1 MRRVVKIV
9 RCIGLLLSTLGAR
22 AAWAQDVPLTPA
34 DVVAPVRPAPSRS
47 SEHDVQIGFFG
58 GVFGG
63 SSSLFQPYSLVDG
76 SGSHF
81 AGLDIGYDRHVR
93 PQITV
98 GTTADFAFVAEP
110 LNTSTV
116 SDETP
121 TVFGSL
127 RARLGYTRQ
136 LWRASAT
143 GGFAWTRDQVMNRN
157 TRPDAPFA
165 RRLGWTVGVG
175 VGRTLTSAWRLNA
188 EYLYA
193 HFGAADFGAFSEAHA
208 TPTLSLHQLRVGLS
222 YALTGSSGG
231 DESPRPIAPLDLSG
245 WTVHGQM
252 TFVSQYATP
261 FRAPYRGAN
270 SLDPNAGRQ
279 TADVTLYLGR
289 HLWEGAEL
297 WINPEIDQG
306 FGLSNTLG
314 VAGFTSGE
322 AYKLG
327 YSYPYARVPRA
338 FIQQTI
344 NLGGLEETVD
354 AGLNQFAG
362 TRTSNRLVV
371 TAGKFSVSD
380 LFDTISYAHD
390 PRNDFLNWA
399 LIDAGTF
406 DYAADAWGFTY
417 GAALEWYQSAWTA
430 RAGFFDLSNVPNSA
444 DLDSTF
450 SQNQFVYE
458 LEHRHTIN
466 TLTGKVALVGFVT
479 RGRMGSFDDAVALA
493 RITGEP
499 ADIAAVRRYNTRP
512 GANLNFEQQLSS
524 DLGVFGRA
532 GWADGSLEPY
542 EFTDVDRTVSAGVS
556 LTGTR
561 WRRSGD
567 TLGVAAVINNIIG
580 SHRAFLNAG
589 GLGILVGDG
598 QLPHPGTERIV
609 ETYYRLSLGS
619 WQITAD
625 YQFIVNPAYN
635 RDRGPVSALA
645 LRLHTQF

>member
-1 MRRVVKIV
+1 MRRVLRKV
-9 RCIGLLLSTLGAR
+9 CHSWLLVSILGVR
-22 AAWAQDVPLTPA
+22 AAWAQDVPLTPPR
-34 DVVAPVRPAPSRS
+34 VVAPADSASSRFDG
-47 SEHDVQIGFFG
+47 HDVAIGLFG

-63 SSSLFQPYSLVDG
+63 SPSLFQSYSLIDG

-98 GTTADFAFVAEP
+98 GATADVAFVAEP
-110 LNTSTV
+110 IAGARAF
-116 SDETP
+116 DESP

-127 RARLGYTRQ
+127 RGRVGYTRQ
-136 LWRASAT
+136 RWRASAT
-143 GGFAWTRDQVMNRN
+143 GGFAWTRDQVMN
-157 TRPDAPFA
+157 TAADALFA
-165 RRLGWTVGVG
+165 RRLGWTTGAG
-175 VGRTLTSAWRLNA
+175 IERTLTSAWRLHA
-188 EYLYA
+188 EYLYSR
-193 HFGAADFGAFSEAHA
+193 FGAADFGAFTEAQA
-208 TPTLSLHQLRVGLS
+208 APTLSMQQLRVGVS
-222 YALTGSSGG
+222 YALTGSRGS
-231 DESPRPIAPLDLSG
+231 DEAHPAIAPLDLSG
-245 WTVHGQM
+245 WTIHGQL
-252 TFVSQYATP
+252 TYVSQYATP
-261 FRAPYRGAN
+261 FRAPYRGTN
-270 SLDPNAGRQ
+270 SLDPNAGRE
-279 TADVTLYLGR
+279 TSDVTMYVGR
-289 HLWEGAEL
+289 RLWEGAAV

-322 AYKLG
+322 AYKVG
-327 YSYPYARVPRA
+327 YSYPYVRVPRA
-338 FIQQTI
+338 FVQQTI
-344 NLGGLEETVD
+344 SLGGLEKAVD
-354 AGLNQFAG
+354 SGLNQFAS
-362 TRTSNRLVV
+362 TRMANRIVV

-390 PRNDFLNWA
+390 PRNDFMNWA
-399 LIDAGTF
+399 LVDAGTF

-450 SQNQFVYE
+450 GQYQLVYE
-458 LEHRHTIN
+458 LEHRHAFN
-466 TLTGKVALVGFVT
+466 TRTGKLALVGFIA
-479 RGRMGSFDDAVALA
+479 RGRMGNFDDAVALA
-493 RITGEP
+493 RSTGVP

-512 GANLNFEQQLSS
+512 GVNLNVEQQLA
-524 DLGVFGRA
+524 DDFGLFGRV

-542 EFTDVDRTVSAGVS
+542 EFADIDGTVSAGVS
-556 LTGTR
+556 LGGGQ
-561 WRRSGD
+561 WGRRAD
-567 TLGVAAVINNIIG
+567 TLAVAAVINYISS
-580 SHRAFLNAG
+580 SHRAYLNAG

-598 QLPHPGTERIV
+598 QLPHPGTERII
-609 ETYYRLSLGS
+609 ETYYRMPMGS

>member
-1 MRRVVKIV
+1 MRRVVKIA

-22 AAWAQDVPLTPA
+22 AAWAQDVPPTPA
-34 DVVAPVRPAPSRS
+34 DVVAPIRPAPSRWG
-47 SEHDVQIGFFG
+47 EHDVQIGFFG

-98 GTTADFAFVAEP
+98 GATADFAFVAEP

-121 TVFGSL
+121 TLFGSL

-136 LWRASAT
+136 PWSAAAT

-157 TRPDAPFA
+157 TATDAPFA
-165 RRLGWTVGVG
+165 RRLGWTVGAG
-175 VGRTLTSAWRLNA
+175 TGRTLTSAWRLNA

-208 TPTLSLHQLRVGLS
+208 TPTLSMHQLRVGLS
-222 YALTGSSGG
+222 YTLRGSGVG
-231 DESPRPIAPLDLSG
+231 DESRLPIKPLDLSG
-245 WTVHGQM
+245 WAVHGQL
-252 TFVSQYATP
+252 TFVSQYAAP
-261 FRAPYRGAN
+261 FPAPYRGTN

-289 HLWEGAEL
+289 RLWEGAEL

-314 VAGFTSGE
+314 AAGFTSGE

-338 FIQQTI
+338 FVHQTI
-344 NLGGLEETVD
+344 NLGGPAETVD
-354 AGLNQFAG
+354 AGLNQFGG
-362 TRTSNRLVV
+362 TRTTNRLVV

-406 DYAADAWGFTY
+406 DYAADAGGFTY

-430 RAGFFDLSNVPNSA
+430 RAGFFDLSNVPNSP

-458 LEHRHTIN
+458 LEHRHAIH
-466 TLTGKVALVGFVT
+466 TLTGKLALVGYIT
-479 RGRMGSFDDAVALA
+479 RGRMGRFDDAVALA
-493 RITGEP
+493 ESTGQP
-499 ADIAAVRRYNTRP
+499 ADIGAVRRYNTRP

-524 DLGVFGRA
+524 DVGVFGRA

-556 LTGTR
+556 VTGTR
-561 WRRSGD
+561 WGRSGD
-567 TLGVAAVINNIIG
+567 TLAVAAVINNIIG

-598 QLPHPGTERIV
+598 QLPHPATERIV
-609 ETYYRLSLGS
+609 ETYYRLSMGS

-635 RDRGPVSALA
+635 RDRGPVSAVA